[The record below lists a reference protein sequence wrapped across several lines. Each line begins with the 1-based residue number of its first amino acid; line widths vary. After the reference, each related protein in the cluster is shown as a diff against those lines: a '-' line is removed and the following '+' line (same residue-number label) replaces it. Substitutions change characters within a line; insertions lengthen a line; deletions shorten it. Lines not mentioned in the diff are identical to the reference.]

1 MTRRGAGR
9 LLLPLLLLQ
18 HTWKKRGVSGE
29 VEKSL
34 ISGLTAVSKMCICCT
49 LTHTYMHMNL
59 YVCLAIVFSLAWGI
73 QYVDSSIRMQPYFS
87 FIFLPPFYAKAQAPK
102 SSAQAGSQRQSI
114 RTTQSHTNAL
124 TTHTYMPRAHTDRF
138 LYLSTSLSFRALS
151 FVSLLHLYRSHEKQK
166 HRTRNKRPAWIHSE
180 GNQKPGL
187 EYGEKQISERN
198 FNYIQK

>member
-124 TTHTYMPRAHTDRF
+124 TTHTDMPRAHTDRF
-138 LYLSTSLSFRALS
+138 LYLSTSRFVLSPLS
-151 FVSLLHLYRSHEKQK
+151 LYFTSTAP
-166 HRTRNKRPAWIHSE
+166 TRNRNTEHE
-180 GNQKPGL
+180 TRDL
-187 EYGEKQISERN
+187 HEYTARAIKNRV
-198 FNYIQK
+198 